1 MASNGKV
8 FVSPGVY
15 TSERDLTFVTQSVG
29 VTTLGIVGE
38 TLQGPAFE
46 PIFITNYTD
55 FSTTFG
61 GINPEKFIGSTIPKY
76 EASYIA
82 KSYLSESNQLYV
94 TRVLGLSGYD
104 AGPSWSITTISNPD
118 TSTLLVTGTSAVAVY
133 IDFTGSTTGVTS
145 VIAPASISG
154 AYYQPY
160 TAFDGSTNT
169 ISDQVGSLIL
179 NEITLQ
185 STSGASSGTTALFF
199 GSVSSSTF
207 NDVTGA
213 TPNIAGVSAYTEGYG
228 VGTLIADSV
237 TDWVVPVNDPWYYS
251 NQFTYFQDISNV
263 GHYSGYGFGT
273 ALSSIVSAGGG
284 IYTGQLAVFTTDYSS
299 DVYNDFDDVVV
310 ATFRS
315 RGLANYVNDNGP
327 VYKVSATTNVTLV
340 QSASSGMTSNL
351 YSTFRIS
358 GMTTDTN
365 TPFTFNANMD
375 YTSTNFIGKVFG
387 ISNFADG
394 KDKDT
399 FPLFVEESY
408 PAFLQVAYYENK
420 IRGLNS
426 TLVSLPGLRKSP
438 NTNTVA
444 NYLDRYQTPDTP
456 YVVSELRGNKVYRLF
471 KIILISDGTRANTQV
486 KFTIRNIS
494 FNNGTFDLVV
504 RNYYDTDS
512 NPQILEAFN
521 CSMDPTQNNYVA
533 NRVGTSNGEYALK
546 SKYIML
552 EMSDEA
558 PTDSLPCGFEG
569 YVQRVY
575 GSSKP
580 PLINYKTK
588 YYGPNEVIYNPPFGA
603 VGGGDNTVRSSAS
616 GEKLTKTYL
625 GISDQ
630 TGFDTDFFQYK
641 GKQAPVGTLDQPG
654 TNWSWKTKGFH
665 MDSGSTV
672 VLIGGDFTTS
682 ADTAFQVGVTSFQSD
697 PTNNDNPYFKLI
709 SRKFTFYAY
718 GGFDGWDIYTQSRR
732 NTDRF
737 SLGATGWLKG
747 ARQSATYPTAT
758 GTGLFKLI
766 AGPNQEVWG
775 NTDFYAYLWGQK
787 TFANPEA
794 VDINILATPG
804 IDYVNN
810 SNLVEEAIE
819 MVETQ
824 RADSIYICT
833 TPDYNLFVTGAYDSL
848 EDNLIFPEQAVD
860 NLDTTGIDSNYTAT
874 YYPWILTRDNENNTQ
889 LFLPATAEVCRN
901 LALTDKL
908 FKPWFASAGYTRGIV
923 KNSIKARK
931 TLTQD
936 DRDVLYK
943 GRLNPIATFTDVGQ
957 VIWGNKTLQVKES
970 ALDRINVRRLLLR
983 ARKLI
988 SAVAVRLLFEQND
1001 QKVRQDFL
1009 DSVNPILDE
1018 IRRDRGLIDF
1028 RVTVSNTPE
1037 DLDSNT
1043 LTGKIYLK
1051 PTRAL
1056 EYIDI
1061 EFVITPTG
1069 ASFDDV

>member
-55 FSTTFG
+55 FTTTFG
-61 GINPEKFIGSTIPKY
+61 GINPEKFIGTTIPKY
-76 EASYIA
+76 EAAYIA
-82 KSYLSESNQLYV
+82 KSYLSESNQMYM
-94 TRVLGLSGYD
+94 TRILGLSGYD

-118 TSTLLVTGTSAVAVY
+118 ASTLEVTGTSSVSY
-133 IDFTGSTTGVTS
+133 LFFTGTTTGVTS
-145 VIAPASISG
+145 VIVPSSISG
-154 AYYQPY
+154 TYFETY
-160 TAFDGSTNT
+160 TAFDGDTASISNQVST
-169 ISDQVGSLIL
+169 LIT
-179 NEITLQ
+179 NEITYR
-185 STSGASSGTTALFF
+185 STSSPLSGTTALFF
-199 GSVSSSTF
+199 GSVSSTTF

-213 TPNIAGVSAYTEGYG
+213 TPNVAGVTTYTEGYG

-237 TDWVVPVNDPWYYS
+237 TDWTDPLNDPWYYS
-251 NQFTYFQDISNV
+251 NQFSYYQDTNNV
-263 GHYSGYGFGT
+263 GHYYGYGFGLV
-273 ALSSIVSAGGG
+273 LSGSVTSLGGNLYSG
-284 IYTGQLAVFTTDYSS
+284 KLAVYKTDYSS
-299 DVYNDFDDVVV
+299 DVYNDYDDVVV
-310 ATFRS
+310 ATLRS
-315 RGLANYVNDNGP
+315 RGMATYVNDNGP
-327 VYKVSATTNVTLV
+327 VYKVSATTNVSLV
-340 QSASSGMTSNL
+340 QSVSSGMTNNP
-351 YSTFRIS
+351 YATFRIS
-358 GMTTDTN
+358 GLTTDDN

-375 YTSTNFIGKVFG
+375 YTSTNFVGKVFG
-387 ISNFADG
+387 IANFADG
-394 KDKDT
+394 KDMDT

-426 TLVSLPGLRKSP
+426 TLVALPGLRNSP
-438 NTNTVA
+438 NTNTLGY
-444 NYLDRYQTPDTP
+444 YLDRYQTPDTP

-486 KFTIRNIS
+486 KFTVRNVS

-512 NPQILEAFN
+512 NPQILESFN
-521 CSMDPTQNNYVA
+521 CSMDPTQNNYIA
-533 NRVGTSNGEYALK
+533 NKIGTSNGEYALK

-558 PTDSLPCGFEG
+558 PTDALPCGFEG

-580 PLINYKTK
+580 PFINYKTQ

-603 VGGGDNTVRSSAS
+603 VGGGDNTIRSSAS
-616 GEKLTKTYL
+616 GERLTKNYL

-641 GKQAPVGTLDQPG
+641 GKQAPAGTLDQPG
-654 TNWSWKTKGFH
+654 TTWSWKTKGFH
-665 MDSGSTV
+665 MDSGATV
-672 VLIGGDFTTS
+672 VLIGGNFTTS
-682 ADTAFQVGVTSFQSD
+682 GDSAFQVGEASFQSD
-697 PTNNDNPYFKLI
+697 PSNNDDPYFKLA
-709 SRKFTFYAY
+709 SRKFTFYPA

-737 SLGATGWLKG
+737 TLGASGWLKG
-747 ARQSATYPTAT
+747 ARQSATYTNAT
-758 GTGLFKLI
+758 GNGLFKLI

-794 VDINILATPG
+794 VDINIFVTPG

-810 SNLVEEAIE
+810 SNLIEESVEMIE
-819 MVETQ
+819 NQ
-824 RADSIYICT
+824 RADSIYVCT
-833 TPDYNLFVTGAYDSL
+833 TPDYNLFVTGAFDNL
-848 EDNLIFPEQAVD
+848 EDNLIFPDQAVD

-889 LFLPATAEVCRN
+889 LFLPPTAEVCRN

-908 FKPWFASAGYTRGIV
+908 FKPWFASAGYTRGVV

-943 GRLNPIATFTDVGQ
+943 GRINPIATFTDVGQ

>member
-46 PIFITNYTD
+46 PIFITNYTE

-61 GINPEKFIGSTIPKY
+61 GINYEKFIGTTIPKY

-118 TSTLLVTGTSAVAVY
+118 PTTLTATGTSVVSY
-133 IDFTGSTTGVTS
+133 INFTGTTSGVTS
-145 VIAPASISG
+145 VIPPASIAG
-154 AYYQPY
+154 AYYETY
-160 TAFDGSTNT
+160 TDFNGDTDT
-169 ISDQVGSLIL
+169 ISNQVSSLIL
-179 NEITLQ
+179 NEIQYRATNN
-185 STSGASSGTTALFF
+185 STSGTTALFF
-199 GSVSSSTF
+199 GSVSSTTF
-207 NDVTGA
+207 NSVTGA
-213 TPNIAGVSAYTEGYG
+213 TPNPIGVTAYTEGYG
-228 VGTLIADSV
+228 VSTIIANST
-237 TDWVVPVNDPWYYS
+237 TDFTDPLNDPWFYS
-251 NQFTYFQDISNV
+251 NQFSYYQDANNV
-263 GHYSGYGFGT
+263 GHYNAYGFGLV
-273 ALSSIVSAGGG
+273 LSGSVSSLGSGVYSG
-284 IYTGQLAVFTTDYSS
+284 KLAVYNTNYAS
-299 DVYNDFDDVVV
+299 DVYNSYDDVVV
-310 ATFRS
+310 ATLRS
-315 RGLANYVNDNGP
+315 RGLATYISDNGP

-340 QSASSGMTSNL
+340 QSESSGMTNNL
-351 YSTFRIS
+351 YSTFKIS
-358 GMTTDTN
+358 GLTTDDN
-365 TPFTFNANMD
+365 TTFTFNASMD

-387 ISNFADG
+387 IANFSDG
-394 KDKDT
+394 KDMDT

-426 TLVSLPGLRKSP
+426 TLVGLPGLRKSP
-438 NTNTVA
+438 NVGSVA
-444 NYLDRYQTPDTP
+444 NYLDQYQTPETP

-486 KFTIRNIS
+486 KFSIRNVS
-494 FNNGTFDLVV
+494 FGSGTFDLVV
-504 RNYYDTDS
+504 RDYYDTDA
-512 NPQILEAFN
+512 NVQILESFT
-521 CSMDPTQNNYVA
+521 CSMDPTQNNYIA
-533 NRVGTSNGEYALK
+533 NRVGTSNGEYTLK

-558 PTDSLPCGFEG
+558 PKDALPCGFEG
-569 YVQRVY
+569 YTQRVY

-580 PLINYKTK
+580 PFINYKSL
-588 YYGPNEVIYNPPFGA
+588 YYGPNQVMYNPPNGS
-603 VGGGDNTVRSSAS
+603 VGGGDNTIKSSAS
-616 GEKLTKTYL
+616 GERLNKNYL

-654 TNWSWKTKGFH
+654 TEWSWRTQGFH
-665 MDSGSTV
+665 MDSGATV
-672 VLIGGDFTTS
+672 VLIGGNFTTS
-682 ADTAFQVGVTSFQSD
+682 GDSAFQVGDASFQSD
-697 PTNNDNPYFKLI
+697 PTNNDNPYFKLA
-709 SRKFTFYAY
+709 SRKFTFYPY

-737 SLGATGWLKG
+737 TLGASGWLKG
-747 ARQSATYPTAT
+747 SRQSATYPTAT
-758 GTGLFKLI
+758 GSGLFKLI
-766 AGPNQEVWG
+766 TGPNQEVWG

-794 VDINILATPG
+794 VDINIFVTPG

-810 SNLVEEAIE
+810 SNLVEEGIE
-819 MVETQ
+819 MIENE

-833 TPDYNLFVTGAYDSL
+833 TPDYNLFVSGSYSD
-848 EDNLIFPEQAVD
+848 DNLFYPDAAVD
-860 NLDTTGIDSNYTAT
+860 NLDTAGIDSNYTAT
-874 YYPWILTRDNENNTQ
+874 YYPWVLTVDTENNTQ

-943 GRLNPIATFTDVGQ
+943 GRINPIATFTDVGQ

-1043 LTGKIYLK
+1043 LVGKIYLK